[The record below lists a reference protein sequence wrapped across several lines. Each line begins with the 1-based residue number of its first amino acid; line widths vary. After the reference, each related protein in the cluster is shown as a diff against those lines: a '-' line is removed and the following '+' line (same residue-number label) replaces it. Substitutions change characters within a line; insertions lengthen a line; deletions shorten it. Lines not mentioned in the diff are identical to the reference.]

1 MKRWPDFFIAG
12 APKAGTTAL
21 HAALAGHPRL
31 WLSLPKEPKYFLGDG
46 APPPRSEHRGPGDA
60 HSRQEWVWRER
71 DYLRLWQ
78 EAPDDAVLGESTP
91 FYLADP
97 AVRQSDWRTSRA
109 AVWSGSSPDAH
120 QVAAEAPRWAS
131 AEAQLLAWLARR
143 QSRSPRGA
151 LRRRSPSN
159 GRHQSRSLLRHPA
172 AAAAHGAALGRE
184 STRGLA
190 RAAICGCGRRLPTM
204 RSSAKAHP
212 SISRSA
218 AHVRIARVAPE
229 AKFVAMLRDPV
240 DRAYSNWMHLW
251 SDGLEP
257 ISDFV
262 QAVEAEESRRA
273 DGWAPFWRYRAL
285 GAYGEQPSTCSGMW
299 REPTRCRPTRSRRR
313 RTYATLV
320 PIGACARRV
329 RAPRPASLVRTDA
342 ELALRAS
349 SAARAAMVTVLTIR

>member
-1 MKRWPDFFIAG
+1 VKRWPDFFIAG

-21 HAALAGHPRL
+21 HAALAGHQRL
-31 WLSLPKEPKYFLGDG
+31 WLSRPKEPKYFLGDG

-71 DYLRLWQ
+71 DYLRLWP

-97 AVRQSDWRTSRA
+97 
-109 AVWSGSSPDAH
+109 
-120 QVAAEAPRWAS
+120 
-131 AEAQLLAWLARR
+131 
-143 QSRSPRGA
+143 
-151 LRRRSPSN
+151 
-159 GRHQSRSLLRHPA
+159 
-172 AAAAHGAALGRE
+172 
-184 STRGLA
+184 
-190 RAAICGCGRRLPTM
+190 
-204 RSSAKAHP
+204 
-212 SISRSA
+212 A

-285 GAYGEQPSTCSGMW
+285 GAYGEQLEHLFRYVPRDRVLILRYRALVEQPEQTIGEVLTFLGV
-299 REPTRCRPTRSRRR
+299 EPMGTHVVPLDNTRPFRPDTARTR
-313 RTYATLV
+313 V
-320 PIGACARRV
+320 VAR
-329 RAPRPASLVRTDA
+329 
-342 ELALRAS
+342 ALRTGAAAGS
-349 SAARAAMVTVLTIR
+349 FAPPQVWRNLSVPLLRELQRSGGYRPSLTRDQRRQVLDPLLPDLDLLEQVTGKSFEDWRSGAGRGSFQTRVSGAAR